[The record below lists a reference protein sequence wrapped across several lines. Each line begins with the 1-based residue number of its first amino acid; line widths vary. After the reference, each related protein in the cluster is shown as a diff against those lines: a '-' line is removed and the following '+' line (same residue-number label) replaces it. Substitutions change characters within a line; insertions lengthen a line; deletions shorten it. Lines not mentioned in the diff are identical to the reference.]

1 MGWSF
6 LVEEVHV
13 IRGGNTKIEFV
24 WITMLISWIVYSFLL
39 LLAFGPRSI
48 TGICYQ
54 INLNSFDFW
63 SNSLICF
70 WSFISFCLICSAI
83 SDAPQGNLVKN
94 AAAWTFF
101 AMLSTGAL
109 GAMLLEQVA
118 IIPIPEWWPFTGLT
132 IPEDDITGA
141 PPPQPNTVNTVS
153 EQVAS
158 QPVKE
163 SAAPEKPV
171 SQPAQASQPPPQS
184 DNVVDIFASTP
195 TPAPTQQ
202 TSAQASADM
211 FDFSAD

>member
-1 MGWSF
+1 MF
-6 LVEEVHV
+6 NCFNEVTVIKIADDSHV
-13 IRGGNTKIEFV
+13 NNIKNCDIEYF
-24 WITMLISWIVYSFLL
+24 S
-39 LLAFGPRSI
+39 
-48 TGICYQ
+48 
-54 INLNSFDFW
+54 
-63 SNSLICF
+63 
-70 WSFISFCLICSAI
+70 
-83 SDAPQGNLVKN
+83 
-94 AAAWTFF
+94 

-141 PPPQPNTVNTVS
+141 PPPQSNTVNTVS

>member
-1 MGWSF
+1 MILTS
-6 LVEEVHV
+6 
-13 IRGGNTKIEFV
+13 TTSKIV
-24 WITMLISWIVYSFLL
+24 T
-39 LLAFGPRSI
+39 
-48 TGICYQ
+48 
-54 INLNSFDFW
+54 LNNFS
-63 SNSLICF
+63 
-70 WSFISFCLICSAI
+70 
-83 SDAPQGNLVKN
+83 
-94 AAAWTFF
+94 

-141 PPPQPNTVNTVS
+141 PPPQSNTVNTVS
-153 EQVAS
+153 EQVSS
-158 QPVKE
+158 QTAVKE
-163 SAAPEKPV
+163 SAAPEKPL
-171 SQPAQASQPPPQS
+171 SQPAQASQSPPQS